1 MFGVKSGFKHFRL
14 QTLPFQTS
22 RSITQIPLLIIFNI
36 NYKTH
41 PRAYTQCVC
50 RFVFTLLVT
59 SSTATG
65 WNQPDRVAEITSTY
79 QTDVSVRQ
87 LQSEPHQ
94 SALITFSITLV
105 VTFSLARC
113 KSPPC
118 RQALLLT
125 VSTLPSSLSLNI
137 VLTKS
142 PLLKCRGL

>member
-1 MFGVKSGFKHFRL
+1 MFRVKRGYKHFRSK
-14 QTLPFQTS
+14 QAGQS
-22 RSITQIPLLIIFNI
+22 RKSLVSLFLISNI
-36 NYKTH
+36 KHTYERILNLRLH
-41 PRAYTQCVC
+41 VL
-50 RFVFTLLVT
+50 RFVYTLFVT

-65 WNQPDRVAEITSTY
+65 WNQPDRVAKITSTY

-113 KSPPC
+113 KLPPC

-125 VSTLPSSLSLNI
+125 ISTLPSSLSLNI
-137 VLTKS
+137 VRELIYKQ
-142 PLLKCRGL
+142 